1 MKISLP
7 RLGGLLVSE
16 RTIYR
21 EIKRGKVELLNSDL
35 TKRLEYVSD
44 VAMRIYEEKQSKKD
58 GYLKIGK
65 NHELAILLYI
75 LQLLQ
80 FYR

>member
-1 MKISLP
+1 MTL
-7 RLGGLLVSE
+7 E

-35 TKRLEYVSD
+35 TKRLEYVAD
-44 VAMRIYEEKQSKKD
+44 VAMRIYEEKQSKKN

>member
-1 MKISLP
+1 VKISLP